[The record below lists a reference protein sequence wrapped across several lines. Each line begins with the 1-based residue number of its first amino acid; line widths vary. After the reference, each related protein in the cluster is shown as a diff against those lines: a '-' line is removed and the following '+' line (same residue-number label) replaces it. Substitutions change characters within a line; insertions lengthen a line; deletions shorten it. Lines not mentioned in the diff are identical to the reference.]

1 MSTLGERSS
10 SDGMVN
16 LSRFLALWKAPD
28 LRRRFLFIIAL
39 LAVFRITSHVPV
51 PGIEEES
58 LRRFFAGNQLFGL
71 LDIFSGGGLSN
82 LSIAMLG
89 VGPYITASI
98 VMQLLTM
105 ILPRLEELQR
115 EEGEAG
121 RRKIQMYTRILTVPL
136 AAIQAFGFL
145 TLLQR
150 GTAGLGGTPITFTPL
165 ELIVTIITVTAG
177 SVFLMWLGELISEKG
192 LGNGASL
199 IIFLGIIAQAPQ
211 SLRQIVA
218 LWDPTKIP
226 TYLGFLA
233 IALVV
238 TAGVVF
244 VTEAQRNIPVSYA
257 KRVRGGRLLG
267 GASTHLPLRVNQAG
281 VIPIIFA
288 LSLLLFPGVIA
299 QFFTA
304 AKNPTIAGF
313 AQQVVALFNNTVFY
327 GLFYF
332 LLVVVFTYFY
342 TSVTFDP
349 KRIAEH
355 LQKQGGF
362 IPGIRPGPMTSR
374 YLKHVVNRITLA
386 GALFLGVVAILPLL
400 LQGFTHTQALTIGG
414 TGLLIVVSVILETL
428 KQIDAQLTMREYE
441 TT

>member
-1 MSTLGERSS
+1 MTP
-10 SDGMVN
+10 
-16 LSRFLALWKAPD
+16 LSRFVALWKTPD
-28 LRRRFLFIIAL
+28 LRKRVLFIIGL
-39 LAVFRITSHVPV
+39 LAVFRITAHVPV
-51 PGIEEES
+51 PGIEKES
-58 LRRFFAGNQLFGL
+58 LRRFFEGNQLFGL
-71 LDIFSGGGLSN
+71 LDVFSGGGLSN

-105 ILPRLEELQR
+105 IIPRLEDLQR

-121 RRKIQMYTRILTVPL
+121 RRKIQMYTRIVSVPL

-150 GTAGLGGTPITFTPL
+150 GTAGLGTQLSFTPFQL
-165 ELIVTIITVTAG
+165 LTTIITVTAG

-199 IIFLGIIAQAPQ
+199 IIFLGIISRAPQ
-211 SLRQIVA
+211 TLRQVLA
-218 LWDPTKIP
+218 TWDPTKIP
-226 TYLGFLA
+226 IYLGFFVVVLA
-233 IALVV
+233 V

-267 GASTHLPLRVNQAG
+267 GVSTHLPLRVNQAG

-288 LSLLLFPGVIA
+288 LSLLLFPGIIA

-304 AKNPTIAGF
+304 TKNAAVARIAH
-313 AQQVVALFNNTVFY
+313 AVVDLFNNSWFY
-327 GLFYF
+327 GMFYF
-332 LLVVVFTYFY
+332 VLVVVFTYFY

-349 KRIAEH
+349 KRISEH

-362 IPGIRPGPMTSR
+362 IPGIRPGPMTAQ
-374 YLKHVVNRITLA
+374 YLKRVVNRITLA
-386 GALFLGVVAILPLL
+386 GALFLGIIAVLPLVM
-400 LQGFTHTQALTIGG
+400 QGFTRTQALTIGG
-414 TGLLIVVSVILETL
+414 TGLLIVVSVILETM
-428 KQIDAQLTMREYE
+428 KQIDAQLTLREYE

>member
-1 MSTLGERSS
+1 MTPFA
-10 SDGMVN
+10 
-16 LSRFLALWKAPD
+16 RFAALLKAPD
-28 LRRRFLFIIAL
+28 LRRRVLLIIGL
-39 LAVFRITSHVPV
+39 LAVFRVTAHLPV

-58 LRRFFAGNQLFGL
+58 LRRFFSGNQLFGL

-105 ILPRLEELQR
+105 IIPRLEELQR

-121 RRKIQMYTRILTVPL
+121 RHKIQMYTRLLSVPL
-136 AAIQAFGFL
+136 AAVQAFGFL

-150 GTAGLGGTPITFTPL
+150 GTAGVGGAPITFAPL
-165 ELIVTIITVTAG
+165 ELFVTIVTVTAG
-177 SVFLMWLGELISEKG
+177 SVFLMWLGELISEQG

-199 IIFLGIIAQAPQ
+199 IIFLGIISQAPRSFSQ
-211 SLRQIVA
+211 VYA
-218 LWDPTKIP
+218 LWDPTRVP
-226 TYLGFLA
+226 VYLGYLA
-233 IALVV
+233 VALIV

-267 GASTHLPLRVNQAG
+267 GVSTHLPLRVNQAG

-288 LSLLLFPGVIA
+288 LSLLLFPGVVA
-299 QFFTA
+299 QFLTA
-304 AKNPTIAGF
+304 ARSATIAGI
-313 AQQVVALFNNTVFY
+313 AQNVVDLFNNSVFY
-327 GLFYF
+327 GACYF
-332 LLVVVFTYFY
+332 FLVVLFTYFY

-349 KRIAEH
+349 KRISEH

-362 IPGIRPGPMTSR
+362 IPGIRPGPTTSQ
-374 YLKHVVNRITLA
+374 YLRHVVNRITLA
-386 GALFLGVVAILPLL
+386 GALFLGAIAVLPLVM
-400 LQGFTHTQALTIGG
+400 QGFTRSQALTIGG
-414 TGLLIVVSVILETL
+414 TGLLIVVSVILETM
-428 KQIDAQLTMREYE
+428 KQIDAQLTMRDYE

>member
-1 MSTLGERSS
+1 
-10 SDGMVN
+10 MVI
-16 LSRFLALWKAPD
+16 FG
-28 LRRRFLFIIAL
+28 L
-39 LAVFRITSHVPV
+39 LAVYRIAAHIPV
-51 PGIEEES
+51 PGVDGEA
-58 LRRFFAGNQLFGL
+58 LRSFFTGNQLFGL

-82 LSIAMLG
+82 VSIVMLG

-105 ILPRLEELQR
+105 IFPRLEELQK

-121 RRKIQMYTRILTVPL
+121 RHKIQMYTRLLTVPL
-136 AAIQAFGFL
+136 GAVQGFGFL
-145 TLLQR
+145 TLLTR
-150 GTAGLGGTPITFTPL
+150 GTQGAALPLQLTPL
-165 ELIVTIITVTAG
+165 QLGLTILTVTAG
-177 SVFLMWLGELISEKG
+177 TIFLMWIGELISEQG

-199 IIFLGIIAQAPQ
+199 IIFLGIVSQAPQ
-211 SLRQIVA
+211 LFRQTFV
-218 LWDPTKIP
+218 LWDPAKLP
-226 TYLGFLA
+226 LYAAFAGV
-233 IALVV
+233 ALLV

-244 VTEAQRNIPVSYA
+244 VTEAQRNIPVTYA

-304 AKNPTIAGF
+304 AKHPAVAHV
-313 AQQVVALFNNTVFY
+313 AQSVVNLFNTNWFY

-342 TSVTFDP
+342 TAIIFDP
-349 KRIAEH
+349 KKISEH

-362 IPGIRPGPMTSR
+362 IPGIRPGPMTAN
-374 YLKHVVNRITLA
+374 YLKQIVSRITLA
-386 GALFLGVVAILPLL
+386 GALFLGLIAVLPLVM
-400 LQGFTHTQALTIGG
+400 QQFTRSQVLTIGG
-414 TGLLIVVSVILETL
+414 TGLLIVVSVILETM
-428 KQIDAQLTMREYE
+428 KQVDAQLTLREYE
-441 TT
+441 ST

>member
-1 MSTLGERSS
+1 MIALT
-10 SDGMVN
+10 
-16 LSRFLALWKAPD
+16 RFFALWKAPD
-28 LRRRFLFIIAL
+28 LRKRFLYILAL
-39 LAVFRITSHVPV
+39 LAVFRIATHIPV

-89 VGPYITASI
+89 VGPFITASI

-105 ILPRLEELQR
+105 IIPRLEELQR

-121 RRKIQMYTRILTVPL
+121 RRKIQMYTRLLSVPL

-150 GTAGLGGTPITFTPL
+150 GTAGLGTVPISFTPMDL
-165 ELIVTIITVTAG
+165 LITILIVTAG
-177 SVFLMWLGELISEKG
+177 STFLMWLGELISEKG

-211 SLRQIVA
+211 SLRQIFA

-233 IALVV
+233 VALVV

-267 GASTHLPLRVNQAG
+267 GVSTHLPLRVNQAG

-299 QFFTA
+299 QFFTV
-304 AKNPTIAGF
+304 AKNPTVANIA
-313 AQQVVALFNNTVFY
+313 QRVVDLFNNSVFY
-327 GLFYF
+327 GTFYF
-332 LLVVVFTYFY
+332 LLVVLFTYFY

-362 IPGIRPGPMTSR
+362 IPGIRPGPMTVG
-374 YLKHVVNRITLA
+374 YLKRVVNRITLA
-386 GALFLGVVAILPLL
+386 GALFLGAIAVLPLL
-400 LQGFTHTQALTIGG
+400 MQGFTRTQTLTVGG
-414 TGLLIVVSVILETL
+414 TGLLIVVSVILETM